1 MYRVCVVEARMT
13 DSTPPKL
20 LTAIVGSYPKPRTI
34 YRKSG
39 RALLDSF
46 GFSFDCCRNEVG
58 PAEFARLLD
67 KAALGAIKDQNQA
80 GIDIVT
86 DGEERRGHYVMH
98 ILSQLEGIDIHHR
111 KPISMRAGTAK
122 QDAPRVIGKI
132 GYAGP
137 MVVDEFLFTK
147 QHAAGIAKINLPG
160 PSTVADCVADEHY
173 GGDRKRL
180 AYDYADAIHHEV
192 EALVKAGCRTI
203 QFDDPV
209 LLRHPEAAQAW
220 GLKALERCFAGLEG
234 KATYVV
240 HICRGY
246 PNKPLERK
254 GISYKANQAYYRDIL
269 AWLAKSKLDVVSIEG
284 AASKL
289 DLSILGAIG
298 KKTVMLG
305 VIDVGDNAVESVEA
319 LVLRATEALR
329 YVPMGQLILAPD
341 CGMLELTRASARKK
355 LTNLSLAAQQVNARA
370 ASAGTPAALRRSGA
384 GR

>member
-1 MYRVCVVEARMT
+1 MKNTAKTKV
-13 DSTPPKL
+13 
-20 LTAIVGSYPKPRTI
+20 LTAIVGSYPKPRYI
-34 YRKSG
+34 YPKSG

-58 PAEFARLLD
+58 PAEFMRLLD
-67 KAALGAIKDQNQA
+67 KAALGAIKDQNRA

-98 ILSQLEGIDIHHR
+98 ILSKLGGIDIQNR
-111 KPISMRAGTAK
+111 KPISMRGGTA
-122 QDAPRVIGKI
+122 QQNAPRVTGKI
-132 GYAGP
+132 KYAGP
-137 MVVDEFLFTK
+137 MVVDEFLFTQ

-160 PSTVADCVADEHY
+160 PCTVADCVADEHY

-192 EALVKAGCRTI
+192 EALIKAGCQTI

-209 LLRHPEAAQAW
+209 LLRHPDAAQAW
-220 GLKALERCFAGLEG
+220 GLNALERCFAGLEG

-269 AWLAKSKLDVVSIEG
+269 AWLSQSKLNVVSIEG

-305 VIDVGDNAVESVEA
+305 VVDVGDNAVETVPA
-319 LVLRATEALR
+319 LVERVRQALR
-329 YVPMGQLILAPD
+329 YIPKGQLILAPD
-341 CGMLELTRASARKK
+341 CGMLELTRASARQK
-355 LTNLSLAAQQVNARA
+355 LINMSLAAREINQL
-370 ASAGTPAALRRSGA
+370 PAVRQP
-384 GR
+384 